1 MREGLCMTRHT
12 TQLTQHWRMTPTT
25 TFRNGIYT
33 TVSDDRWFPCTI
45 PSHWQS
51 HHLLRNYVGRM
62 IYQTVFTALV
72 NPAKRYWLRMN
83 GVFYYNR
90 PWLNGQDLGRYEGY
104 FTPHTCDITNTIQA
118 NNTLTLE
125 VSCPEEHDKINKRLV
140 TGVFSHWDSLDGTTN
155 PGGVWLPV
163 ELIETGQAH
172 IRNLLLTTQHVTN
185 DHAEL
190 RFRLHTDTLE
200 ACRAEIHWRFA
211 PRNFAG
217 KVHTMTTTVAL
228 AAGQHEASGLL
239 TIPDPALWWS
249 HDLGH
254 PSLYH
259 ITATLMIQGEVSD
272 ELSFDFGIRTFEM
285 KNWIPYLN
293 GQRFLMKGNNY
304 PPTDTRIATTTR
316 ARCAE
321 DIRLARECH
330 MNVLRVHAH
339 VGHPDLYAEAD
350 AQGMLIW
357 QDFPLQWI
365 YRQDVLEPA
374 KRQVREM
381 VYLLH
386 NHPSVVIW
394 CMHNEAVHVT
404 STSDE
409 RLLTKLRTYWSVF
422 VWNWNRDVLD
432 TTLQHEVS
440 TIDVSRPSVRSS
452 GEYAVPFWHKGTDT
466 HFYYGWYMIYGK
478 LATWQQLIK
487 RFPAN
492 TRFVTEFGAQS
503 FPHYESAVRFMD
515 ADIHKIDWAK
525 LQRQHSFQPDILA
538 YWMDWRHATDLHQ
551 LIAMTQQYQSD
562 INRHYIDRLRLRK
575 YRPTGGIVPFMFHD
589 ANPAVSWS
597 IIDYWRVPKQSYYA
611 MQLAF
616 RPQYLFCVLESDTLV
631 QGASIDIPVMVVND
645 AHYEVT
651 VTMDVRVIHP
661 HGHELMHVRHTRTL
675 PSDMMTMRVDEL
687 RLQPDAPGRYRV
699 QLQMHSVHDEM
710 AQEYFITVNE

>member
-1 MREGLCMTRHT
+1 MTRQI
-12 TQLTQHWRMTPTT
+12 TQLTHHWRMTPT
-25 TFRNGIYT
+25 NGFHQGNYT
-33 TVSDDRWFPCTI
+33 AIADDRWVSCVV

-51 HHLLRNYVGRM
+51 EPLFRQYVGRM
-62 IYQTVFTALV
+62 VYQTRFAAHIQ
-72 NPAKRYWLRMN
+72 PDRRYWLRLN
-83 GVFYYNR
+83 GVFYYCR
-90 PWLNGQDLGRYEGY
+90 AWLNDQELGRYEGY
-104 FTPHTCDITNTIQA
+104 FTPHTCEVTHVIAAD
-118 NNTLTLE
+118 NTLTLE
-125 VSCPEEHDKINKRLV
+125 VSCPEEHDKVNKRLI
-140 TGVFSHWDSLDGTTN
+140 TGVFSHWDSLDSTTN

-163 ELIETGQAH
+163 ELIETGPAH
-172 IRNLLLTTQHVTN
+172 IRNLLLTTHHIAPHQ
-185 DHAEL
+185 AEL
-190 RFRLHTDTLE
+190 RFRLQTDAVH
-200 ACRAEIHWRFA
+200 ACRADVHWRFA

-217 KVHTMTTTVAL
+217 KVHTLTTTVAL
-228 AAGQHEASGLL
+228 AARQHEASGLL
-239 TIPDPALWWS
+239 HIPDPQLWWS

-254 PSLYH
+254 PALYQV
-259 ITATLMIQGEVSD
+259 TATLIINGQISD
-272 ELSFDFGIRTFEM
+272 EVSFDFGIRTFEM

-293 GQRFLMKGNNY
+293 GRRFFMKGNNY

-339 VGHPDLYAEAD
+339 VAHPDLYAEAD

-365 YRQDVLEPA
+365 YRREVLEPA

-381 VYLLH
+381 VQLLH

-394 CMHNEAVHVT
+394 CMHNEAVHVA

-432 TTLQHEVS
+432 TTLQHEVAVEDS
-440 TIDVSRPSVRSS
+440 SRPSVRSS
-452 GEYAVPFWHKGTDT
+452 GEYAIPLWHKGTDT

-503 FPHYESAVRFMD
+503 FPNHESAVRFMD
-515 ADIHKIDWAK
+515 ADVHKIDWAK

-538 YWMDWRHATDLHQ
+538 YWMDWRRATDLHQ
-551 LIAMTQQYQSD
+551 LIALTQQYQSH

-597 IIDYWRVPKQSYYA
+597 ILDYWRVPKQSYYA
-611 MQLAF
+611 MQMAF
-616 RPQYLFCVLESDTLV
+616 RPQYLFCVVESETLAHGTSV
-631 QGASIDIPVMVVND
+631 DIPIMVVND
-645 AHYEVT
+645 APHEVA
-651 VTMDVRVIHP
+651 VTIEIRLCAPDDR
-661 HGHELMHVRHTRTL
+661 ELVKVRHTRTL
-675 PSDMMTMRVDEL
+675 PSDAMAMRVDEL
-687 RLQPDAPGRYRV
+687 RLQPDMPGHYRV
-699 QLQMHSVHDEM
+699 QLQMRSAHDEM
-710 AQEYFITVNE
+710 AQEYLITVSDA